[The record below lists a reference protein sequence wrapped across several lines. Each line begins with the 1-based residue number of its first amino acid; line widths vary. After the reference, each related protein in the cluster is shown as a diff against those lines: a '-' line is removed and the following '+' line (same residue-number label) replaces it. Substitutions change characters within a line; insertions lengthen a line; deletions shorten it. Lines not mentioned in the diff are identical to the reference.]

1 MHSGLFLQA
10 NIIHLLLQQAIG
22 SVQEINA
29 EFQAKQIKKVVQGNL
44 HPISAQEAR
53 YAKVQLGGEESF
65 GYSGYVWLQPWIFCV
80 EKKMLLVWLKL
91 TAWSRKESRG
101 ALESH
106 GD

>member
-10 NIIHLLLQQAIG
+10 NIIHLQLQQAIG

-53 YAKVQLGGEESF
+53 YAKVKLGGRVIWVFRVCLVATMNHLRGEKDAACKCI
-65 GYSGYVWLQPWIFCV
+65 QFC
-80 EKKMLLVWLKL
+80 LV
-91 TAWSRKESRG
+91 R
-101 ALESH
+101 H
-106 GD
+106 P

>member
-10 NIIHLLLQQAIG
+10 NIIHLLLQQATG

-53 YAKVQLGGEESF
+53 YAKVKLGGRVIWVFRVCLVATLNLLRGEKDAACLVETYCLIEK
-65 GYSGYVWLQPWIFCV
+65 GEPW
-80 EKKMLLVWLKL
+80 
-91 TAWSRKESRG
+91 RPRESR
-101 ALESH
+101 
-106 GD
+106 